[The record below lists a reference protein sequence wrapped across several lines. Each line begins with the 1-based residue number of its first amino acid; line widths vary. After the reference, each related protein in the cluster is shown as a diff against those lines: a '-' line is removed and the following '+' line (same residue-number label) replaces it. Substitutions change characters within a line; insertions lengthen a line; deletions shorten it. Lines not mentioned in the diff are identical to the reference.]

1 VERPRHWPLA
11 VLLSLAVAQAACT
24 AVVTPPAVPTRPPEP
39 SVGER
44 ARSALARGEA
54 LMAQGNMAA
63 AAGAFR
69 EALALESG
77 LWPARSALGRALY
90 GAGDLEAAVEELR
103 RAVAQAPGEASARAT
118 LAAALIARQ
127 DWRAAKLELEELVRR
142 HPDHAQAHYGL
153 GLVRYAE
160 RDLSGAAEAYRRVLV
175 LQPDHHDARANLA
188 LILKLS
194 RREAEATPEFLAA
207 AAAGVARAQYFA
219 GVAYADGL
227 GVERSLPVAIQWWM
241 RAAEQGVVA
250 AEEALASLRQVALGR
265 SRRPGADRQTVDQAF
280 RDYRAAL
287 WSDVPDAAREGEE
300 SAGAALLRHGR
311 VAEAVTMLIR
321 EAGALDDAAQ
331 RRLETLYEQ
340 GVPGALAPYDAR
352 ILAWFET
359 AAGEGLTRPRIA
371 LARVYGR
378 GLGVP
383 QDVPRALALLH
394 ATPHEDARR
403 LLEELTP

>member
-1 VERPRHWPLA
+1 
-11 VLLSLAVAQAACT
+11 
-24 AVVTPPAVPTRPPEP
+24 
-39 SVGER
+39 
-44 ARSALARGEA
+44 
-54 LMAQGNMAA
+54 
-63 AAGAFR
+63 
-69 EALALESG
+69 
-77 LWPARSALGRALY
+77 
-90 GAGDLEAAVEELR
+90 
-103 RAVAQAPGEASARAT
+103 
-118 LAAALIARQ
+118 
-127 DWRAAKLELEELVRR
+127 
-142 HPDHAQAHYGL
+142 
-153 GLVRYAE
+153 
-160 RDLSGAAEAYRRVLV
+160 
-175 LQPDHHDARANLA
+175 
-188 LILKLS
+188 
-194 RREAEATPEFLAA
+194 
-207 AAAGVARAQYFA
+207 
-219 GVAYADGL
+219 
-227 GVERSLPVAIQWWM
+227 
-241 RAAEQGVVA
+241 
-250 AEEALASLRQVALGR
+250 VALGR
-265 SRRPGADRQTVDQAF
+265 SRRPVADRQAVDQAF

-311 VAEAVTMLIR
+311 VAEAVTTLIR